1 MTRSPKICK
10 ASILMKKV
18 FLSTIFFTLTPI
30 LLTFCILYFSFL
42 GFEKK
47 GFLSFLAP
55 NNNISYAALPTNQ
68 NVLGDNINPQDARV
82 AVVADFF
89 RKYNSDLTPFAQ
101 NVISSADKYNLDYRL
116 IPAIAMQESNLCKK
130 APKDSYNC
138 WGFGVYGKKVTKFS
152 NYPEAIDVVTKTL
165 ATQYKEKGLE
175 TPEQIMA
182 KYTPSNTGAWADS
195 VNHFMDQ
202 LQINL

>member
-1 MTRSPKICK
+1 
-10 ASILMKKV
+10 MKKV

-42 GFEKK
+42 GLEKK
-47 GFLSFLAP
+47 GVLSFLAP
-55 NNNISYAALPTNQ
+55 NNNVSYAALPTSQ
-68 NVLGDNINPQDARV
+68 NVLGDSINPQDARV

-89 RKYNSDLTPFAQ
+89 RKYNSDLLPYAQ
-101 NVISSADKYNLDYRL
+101 NVITSADKYNLDYRL
-116 IPAIAMQESNLCKK
+116 IPAIAMQESTLCKK

-138 WGFGVYGKKVTKFS
+138 WGFGIYGKNLAKFS
-152 NYPEAIDVVTKTL
+152 SYPEAIDTVTKTL

-175 TPEQIMA
+175 TPQQIMA
-182 KYTPSNTGAWADS
+182 KYTPSSNGSWADS
-195 VNHFMDQ
+195 VSLFMNQ

>member
-1 MTRSPKICK
+1 
-10 ASILMKKV
+10 MKKV

-42 GFEKK
+42 GVEKK
-47 GFLSFLAP
+47 GLLLSFLPP
-55 NNNISYAALPTNQ
+55 NNNVSYAALPTSQ
-68 NVLGDNINPQDARV
+68 NVLGDSISPQDARV
-82 AVVADFF
+82 AAVSDFF
-89 RKYNSDLTPFAQ
+89 NKYNSDLAPFAQ
-101 NVISSADKYNLDYRL
+101 NVVSSADKYGLDYRL

-138 WGFGVYGKKVTKFS
+138 WGFGIYGKNVTKFQS
-152 NYPEAIDVVTKTL
+152 YPEAIDTVTKTL

-182 KYTPSNTGAWADS
+182 KYTPSNNGAWADS
-195 VNHFMDQ
+195 VNLFMGQ
-202 LQINL
+202 LQISL

>member
-1 MTRSPKICK
+1 
-10 ASILMKKV
+10 MKKV
-18 FLSTIFFTLTPI
+18 FLSTIFFMLTPI

-42 GFEKK
+42 GSEKK
-47 GFLSFLAP
+47 RLLSFPAP
-55 NNNISYAALPTNQ
+55 NNNVSYAVLPGDQ
-68 NVLGDNINPQDARV
+68 KVLSDSISLQDARV

-89 RKYNSDLTPFAQ
+89 KKHNSDLLPYAQ
-101 NVISSADKYNLDYRL
+101 NVVSSADKYNLDYRL

-130 APKDSYNC
+130 APKNSYNC
-138 WGFGVYGKKVTKFS
+138 WGFGIYGKKVTKFS

-175 TPEQIMA
+175 TPQQIMA
-182 KYTPSNTGAWADS
+182 KYTPSNNGAWADS
-195 VNHFMDQ
+195 VSLFMDQ